1 MQRSF
6 VCCCGRAISVTSC
19 GYCARGEVLKALGW
33 ASTTSKKGCWC
44 PACIVRT
51 GYPLPDKRSA
61 RVCTSCGQTC
71 SELEHAAYQA
81 SESQTPIV
89 SAIPAASPSE
99 LCAPLFDE
107 YSLPFEAGDTYMGIC
122 PLPRDI
128 GGYFF
133 HGRIG
138 NTKLVETQF
147 LHFACESMRCYTTR
161 LIPLRGDSAAHNLCC
176 ISPDFWP
183 VVAKE
188 LGDEGT
194 YAYAIG
200 GQYYG
205 AHHKRFRQSLANAY
219 AGVSVY
225 SLDTSSYTWERR
237 RILFTGDWPSCVEM
251 RPKCGGAGEFDG
263 QSSLVHFNGRWF
275 AYTRANAN
283 PTYPHQGF
291 RAVQVTTGRTLAS
304 FGAFALVEFAGIPVS
319 ANIYFA
325 HMYIC
330 PGQGFRLRQL
340 SF

>member
-133 HGRIG
+133 PWKDWKYQTCGDAISALCMRIDA
-138 NTKLVETQF
+138 L
-147 LHFACESMRCYTTR
+147 LHYQVDTAARRFC
-161 LIPLRGDSAAHNLCC
+161 SA
-176 ISPDFWP
+176 
-183 VVAKE
+183 
-188 LGDEGT
+188 
-194 YAYAIG
+194 
-200 GQYYG
+200 
-205 AHHKRFRQSLANAY
+205 
-219 AGVSVY
+219 
-225 SLDTSSYTWERR
+225 
-237 RILFTGDWPSCVEM
+237 
-251 RPKCGGAGEFDG
+251 
-263 QSSLVHFNGRWF
+263 
-275 AYTRANAN
+275 
-283 PTYPHQGF
+283 
-291 RAVQVTTGRTLAS
+291 
-304 FGAFALVEFAGIPVS
+304 
-319 ANIYFA
+319 
-325 HMYIC
+325 
-330 PGQGFRLRQL
+330 
-340 SF
+340 